1 MARGRR
7 KKIGYISIGGKALF
21 TSCKILDE
29 IYCNNFK
36 PKIRSTKYDIII
48 KLITQFACK
57 L

>member
-1 MARGRR
+1 MMLEWHEGVEKRSGTLALEARP
-7 KKIGYISIGGKALF
+7 LF

-48 KLITQFACK
+48 KLIT
-57 L
+57 

>member
-7 KKIGYISIGGKALF
+7 QKIGYISIGGKALF

-29 IYCNNFK
+29 IYCNNFQ

-48 KLITQFACK
+48 KLIT
-57 L
+57 